1 MKVFPSHVQSTFSCS
16 ARNLCLVVPKKL
28 ERNRTCLIVQTS
40 YITHGAVCSTTC
52 VLSGRSDDSEDT
64 LRRLVQEALH
74 MMMCVPENADGI
86 IAEICDDI
94 DAWVEEDRGGR
105 LNMDLL
111 TRIQRGEF
119 FFPEC
124 TDANGQRDELVERVG
139 ARLTMH
145 YVGCDFGSL
154 DEDSL
159 RDNKN
164 TIQVMSKG
172 NLVPSRSVDLK
183 LLEEQARALEATI
196 GVQKAQSLVELLG
209 RKTLSA
215 EERNRIK
222 NIPQKRDAERVLE
235 VLVCVEDRR
244 ERCSVMKEAFIPV
257 SEDDDNMGDEEAI
270 STTPMALYQEIISW
284 QGKYEDGTNIEIMAD
299 LPQQQVQEILQELR
313 EDVFDSLQQ

>member
-1 MKVFPSHVQSTFSCS
+1 M
-16 ARNLCLVVPKKL
+16 PKKL
-28 ERNRTCLIVQTS
+28 ERNRTCLFDIHPPW
-40 YITHGAVCSTTC
+40 ITHGAVCSTTC

-64 LRRLVQEALH
+64 LRRMVQQALH
-74 MMMCVPENADGI
+74 MILSVPENADGI
-86 IAEICDDI
+86 IAEICDDV
-94 DAWVEEDRGGR
+94 DAWVEEDREGR

-111 TRIQRGEF
+111 TRIQQGEF
-119 FFPEC
+119 FFPGC
-124 TDANGQRDELVERVG
+124 TDGNGHKDALVERVG

-159 RDNKN
+159 RDDTNSMH
-164 TIQVMSKG
+164 VMSKG

-196 GVQKAQSLVELLG
+196 GVRKAQSIVELLG
-209 RKTLSA
+209 RKTLSV
-215 EERNRIK
+215 EEMDRIQ

-235 VLVCVEDRR
+235 VLVCIEDRR

-257 SEDDDNMGDEEAI
+257 SSDDDNMGEEEAI
-270 STTPMALYQEIISW
+270 STTPMALYQEILSW
-284 QGKYEDGTNIEIMAD
+284 QGTYEEGTNIEIMAD
-299 LPQQQVQEILQELR
+299 LPQQQVREILEELR